1 MITEDRIYDA
11 YQGMTTA
18 IEELASIVET
28 LTELRNKRAA
38 ELAVKVEAGLYADC
52 KNEDQRKAAA
62 AFAFQATDAMIRAA
76 EASERAARVKVEL
89 AQNDIGLVNALLKL
103 YALKDACP

>member
-1 MITEDRIYDA
+1 MITPERIYDA

-28 LTELRNKRAA
+28 LTELKNKRAV
-38 ELAVKVEAGLYADC
+38 ELAQKVEAGLYADC

-62 AFAFQATDAMIRAA
+62 AFHFQATDAIIKSVETA
-76 EASERAARVKVEL
+76 ERAARVKLDL
-89 AQNDIGLVNALLKL
+89 AQNDLGMVNALLKL
-103 YALKDACP
+103 YALTPKL

>member
-18 IEELASIVET
+18 IEEMASIVET
-28 LTELRNKRAA
+28 LTELKNKRAV
-38 ELAVKVEAGLYADC
+38 ELAQKVEAGLYADC

-62 AFAFQATDAMIRAA
+62 AFHFQATDAIIKMG
-76 EASERAARVKVEL
+76 EASERAARVKLDL
-89 AQNDIGLVNALLKL
+89 AQNDISMVNALLKL
-103 YALKDACP
+103 YALSPKI

>member
-1 MITEDRIYDA
+1 MITADRIYDA

-28 LTELRNKRAA
+28 LTELKNKRAV
-38 ELAVKVEAGLYADC
+38 ELAQKVEAGLYADC

-62 AFAFQATDAMIRAA
+62 TFHFQATDTIIKMG
-76 EASERAARVKVEL
+76 EASERAAKVKLDL
-89 AQNDIGLVNALLKL
+89 AQNDLGLVNALLKL
-103 YALKDACP
+103 YAIKPE